1 MNQSEAIDQLATA
14 LAKVQAALVPALKDA
29 ENPAFKQGGKASRYA
44 DLASVWDACR
54 KPLTDNGLAVIQSPG
69 LCGGNQVEMT
79 TVITHSSGQWISGT
93 LSIPLAKVDAHG
105 YGSATTYARR
115 YALAAMVGVI
125 ADDDDGN
132 AASRPNAGAVANDEP
147 AARTVLDGPH
157 TSKTALRTAV
167 HAIIAKIRAAQT
179 DGEITAILADHK
191 KAINQALRD
200 WPILINGDPQI
211 EEDAGLRGATDLRRA
226 QIAERGQLDMLIDSM
241 KSSQTLS
248 SHTNWMAANETIL
261 DQLDEA
267 DRSIFEGEREAFESG
282 LIAVANMAAG

>member
-1 MNQSEAIDQLATA
+1 MNQSEQIDQIAAA
-14 LAKVQAALVPALKDA
+14 LARVQAALVPALKDA

-79 TVITHSSGQWISGT
+79 TLITHSSGQWISGT

-132 AASRPNAGAVANDEP
+132 AASKPSGAANDEP
-147 AARTVLDGPH
+147 AARSTLDGPH

-167 HAIIAKIRAAQT
+167 HAIIAKVRAA
-179 DGEITAILADHK
+179 GSSEEIDAIKTEHK
-191 KAINQALRD
+191 RTINQALRD
-200 WPILINGDPQI
+200 WPILVNGDPNIPEDVGLIGAI
-211 EEDAGLRGATDLRRA
+211 EIRKASLEDKGQFALLLESMKTCETIKSYTNWRATNEAIVNELDDRQRATFEKEADAFEAGLLAVGAV
-226 QIAERGQLDMLIDSM
+226 
-241 KSSQTLS
+241 
-248 SHTNWMAANETIL
+248 N
-261 DQLDEA
+261 
-267 DRSIFEGEREAFESG
+267 
-282 LIAVANMAAG
+282 AG